1 MPYRIRISYSK
12 TGSIRYTGHLDLYR
26 AWERTIRRAQ
36 LPIAFSQGF
45 HPQVRMNL
53 ACALPLGFTSQC
65 ELVDLWLV
73 EPMPIEAIKTV
84 LARAL
89 SPGLTLINI
98 QEVDE
103 HAPALQTQVR
113 SSVYQVTLLDPVDRS
128 WLEAQVNRLL
138 SSAEIQRT
146 WREKSY
152 NLRPLIESLAC
163 LADNSLGQAELTMRL
178 SAREGATGRP
188 EEVLAALGVDPS
200 LAKVDRKQLILA

>member
-1 MPYRIRISYSK
+1 MPYRIRITYSK

-26 AWERTIRRAQ
+26 VWERTIRRAH

-45 HPQVRMNL
+45 HPQVRINL

-73 EPMPIEAIKTV
+73 EPMPIEAIKTA
-84 LARAL
+84 LARTL
-89 SPGLTLINI
+89 SPGLTLIDI

-103 HAPALQTQVR
+103 HGPALQTQVL
-113 SSVYQVTLLDPVDRS
+113 SSVYQVTLLDPVDRP

-163 LADNSLGQAELTMRL
+163 LAEDSLGNTELTMRL

-200 LAKVDRKQLILA
+200 QAKVDRRELILA